1 MGYDPQRKHQR
12 RRVTEEGGPAPVDAL
27 LDETAGAHVAPTNGA
42 AAPAGSASGTP
53 MNGAATPPERVPP
66 VPEAPEAGYASGPD
80 RRIIIA
86 VAGTVV
92 VACVL
97 LARRRRRRRRHRD

>member
-27 LDETAGAHVAPTNGA
+27 IDETVGAHVAPTNGA
-42 AAPAGSASGTP
+42 TAPAASDTA
-53 MNGAATPPERVPP
+53 MNGAAAPPERVPP
-66 VPEAPEAGYASGPD
+66 VPDAPDTGYASGPD

-92 VACVL
+92 VAFVL
-97 LARRRRRRRRHRD
+97 LARRRRRRRHDN